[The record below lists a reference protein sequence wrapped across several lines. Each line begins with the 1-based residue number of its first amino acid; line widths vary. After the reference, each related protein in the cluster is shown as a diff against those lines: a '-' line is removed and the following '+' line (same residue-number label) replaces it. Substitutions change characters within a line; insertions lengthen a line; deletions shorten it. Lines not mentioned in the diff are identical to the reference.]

1 MGIEVHKMQQKMG
14 RKNVIK
20 TNIMNKFIDAAFSI
34 IESEGVENVTI
45 RGVASIAG
53 YNSSTLYNYFEDLDH
68 LILFASIR
76 YLRDYSQGLKEY
88 VKKATNSLEM
98 YLMIWE
104 CFCQYSF
111 DRPEIYK
118 LIFFSEHS
126 TTLNNIISEYYN
138 IFPEELGESPLQ
150 VKSML
155 TGNDIYSRTMY
166 QFGDCVKEGY
176 FKESDIAEI
185 NEVTILIYQS
195 ILMNLLRKKPAYNK
209 QEAQE
214 KTMHYFKKIVEA
226 YRLQDNK

>member
-20 TNIMNKFIDAAFSI
+20 KNIMNKFIDAAFSI

-68 LILFASIR
+68 LVLFASIR
-76 YLRDYSQGLKEY
+76 YLKDYSQGLKEY
-88 VKKATNSLEM
+88 VKKATNSLER

-138 IFPEELGESPLQ
+138 IFH
-150 VKSML
+150 
-155 TGNDIYSRTMY
+155 T
-166 QFGDCVKEGY
+166 Y
-176 FKESDIAEI
+176 FKFRRFIPFI
-185 NEVTILIYQS
+185 TN
-195 ILMNLLRKKPAYNK
+195 
-209 QEAQE
+209 
-214 KTMHYFKKIVEA
+214 
-226 YRLQDNK
+226 

>member
-166 QFGDCVKEGY
+166 QFVDCVKEWY

-195 ILMNLLRKKPAYNK
+195 ILMNLLRKKHAYNK